1 MRPDSLDPDSLFL
14 MRMLCCYFTQPGAF
28 PRRALP
34 NLEVALFFQL
44 IYTSTGSMIGIE
56 TAGL

>member
-1 MRPDSLDPDSLFL
+1 M
-14 MRMLCCYFTQPGAF
+14 QPGVL
-28 PRRALP
+28 PGRALP
-34 NLEVALFFQL
+34 NLEVALFVQL